1 MSKKKSE
8 YIGWGFVKDII
19 REYSE
24 ITAHSC
30 RLKPFQ
36 ADAVKQAVDETK
48 SFVDGTERLK
58 LIDLVFWKQTHTLAG
73 AACECNVSYDLAV
86 IWHRDFIKAVG
97 RNMNIF

>member
-19 REYSE
+19 REYNE
-24 ITAHSC
+24 RSC

-36 ADAVKQAVDETK
+36 AEAVKQAVDETK
-48 SFVDGTERLK
+48 KLIDGTERLK
-58 LIDLVFWKQTHTLAG
+58 LIELVFWKQTHTLAG
-73 AACECNVSYDLAV
+73 AAMMCNVSYDLAV

-97 RNMNIF
+97 RKLDIF

>member
-24 ITAHSC
+24 TTAHSC

-36 ADAVKQAVDETK
+36 VDAVKRAVDETK
-48 SFVDGTERLK
+48 SLIDGTERLK

-73 AACECNVSYDLAV
+73 ASYECNVSYDLAV
-86 IWHRDFIKAVG
+86 IWHSDFIKSVG
-97 RNMNIF
+97 KNMNIF